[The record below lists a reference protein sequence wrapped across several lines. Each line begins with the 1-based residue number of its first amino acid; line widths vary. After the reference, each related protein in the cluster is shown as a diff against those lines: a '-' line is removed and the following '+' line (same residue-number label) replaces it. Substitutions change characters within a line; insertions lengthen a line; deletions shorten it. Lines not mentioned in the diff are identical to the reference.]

1 LLKRVPAPAWLALTR
16 GAAPMALIGRFA
28 FNRGL
33 CDRKRPHDAVQR
45 GWRDFRMAI
54 TSCDRNDAPLPK
66 IWTLASLR
74 AHEREQW
81 RRQ

>member
-1 LLKRVPAPAWLALTR
+1 V
-16 GAAPMALIGRFA
+16 LIPDSQSNDGLSGR
-28 FNRGL
+28 
-33 CDRKRPHDAVQR
+33 DDQYDAVQR
-45 GWRDFRMAI
+45 DWRDFRMAI

-66 IWTLASLR
+66 IWTLRPLR